1 MTDVQSAPDD
11 CKVFT
16 PEPLAKAMAALLG
29 NRTGDQWLEPC
40 VGKGIFLKALHD
52 AGVRPSQITAVELDR
67 HPGLEDW
74 CATYFPGT
82 DFLAWASSTK
92 RTFDRIVGNP
102 PYLPLHRVPSEIR
115 GSALTLLRPGGGRV
129 PPKANCWYAFLCA
142 CLPLLKPGG
151 GLCFVLPS
159 GWEYAD
165 YAADL
170 REHLPR
176 VFSRFEILRSETSF
190 FRGVLDGC
198 VILVADGYGLRN
210 EINRKL
216 AFSGPD
222 ELIGYLLSSHSR
234 PSKFQGVTTDESP
247 TSAAIP
253 AGLIRFGEIA
263 RIRIG
268 AVTGN
273 SKYFLFTEAERS
285 ELNIPLTDVRPVL
298 TRARHLKTHTVIKRD
313 WVGLRDAGERV
324 WLFWPAILR
333 GRRVKS
339 VADYL
344 DLGVSSG
351 CPFREKVKV
360 RSPWFHTRMPP
371 QPDGFMSGMVPFGPW
386 VSLNRM
392 QGLSAT
398 NTLYTVHFIQ
408 SLSVPEQATWSLAL
422 ISSTTVKQHPA
433 IGRRYSD
440 GLLKFEPKDVMNL
453 FVPIPRSFSPRAL
466 FVYESVITALRGNDP
481 ESARSLADSYIRQGD
496 CTVSRSSSRST
507 SR

>member
-29 NRTGDQWLEPC
+29 NRTGDRWLEPC

-52 AGVRPSQITAVELDR
+52 AGVRSSQITAVELDR

-74 CATYFPGT
+74 CENYFPGT

-92 RTFDRIVGNP
+92 RRFDRIVGNP

-115 GSALTLLRPGGGRV
+115 GTALTLRRPGGGRV

-210 EINRKL
+210 LINRHL

-222 ELIGYLLSSHSR
+222 ELIGHLLTPLSR
-234 PSKFQGVTTDESP
+234 PSQFQGATTEEPP
-247 TSAAIP
+247 TSAAMSP
-253 AGLIRFGEIA
+253 GLIRFGEIA
-263 RIRIG
+263 QIRIG
-268 AVTGN
+268 AVTGD

-285 ELNIPLTDVRPVL
+285 ERNIPLADVRPVL
-298 TRARHLKTHTVIKRD
+298 TRARHLKGHTVIKRD
-313 WVGLRDAGERV
+313 WARLRDAGERV
-324 WLFWPAILR
+324 WLFWPSDPR
-333 GRRVKS
+333 GQKAKS
-339 VADYL
+339 VTDYL
-344 DLGVSSG
+344 KSGESSG
-351 CPFREKVKV
+351 CPLREKVKV

-371 QPDGFMSGMVPFGPW
+371 QPDGFLSGMVPFGPW
-386 VSLNRM
+386 LSLNRM

-398 NTLYTVHFIQ
+398 NTLYTVHFRQ
-408 SLSVPEQATWSLAL
+408 SLSGTEQATWSLAL
-422 ISSTTVKQHPA
+422 ISSTTAKQHA
-433 IGRRYSD
+433 TTGRRYSD

-453 FVPIPRSFSPRAL
+453 FVPVPKSFSPRAPL
-466 FVYESVITALRGNDP
+466 VYESVITALRENDP
-481 ESARSLADSYIRQGD
+481 ESARSIADSFIRGVD
-496 CTVSRSSSRST
+496 SLPPGMAT
-507 SR
+507 